1 MEVAE
6 AFRDAMVAVSLV
18 VKVDRAVERLS
29 IVGCGLLVMIGGDL
43 MVEDLVGERW
53 GLNAD
58 SSSPILVIS
67 VCRLVSALPIAFCS
81 LLSRSRSY
89 DDSVHMHCVIEK
101 GAVP

>member
-1 MEVAE
+1 MAE

-29 IVGCGLLVMIGGDL
+29 IVGCGPLVMIGGDL

-89 DDSVHMHCVIEK
+89 DDSVHMHFVIEK